1 MKKYSNIIYHKK
13 KGVSV
18 MGDFKDYKGINF
30 DIPESLNKKVT
41 DKEFE
46 EDMKFKN
53 DDLSLDFVFS
63 DEMMRKYER

>member
-1 MKKYSNIIYHKK
+1 
-13 KGVSV
+13 